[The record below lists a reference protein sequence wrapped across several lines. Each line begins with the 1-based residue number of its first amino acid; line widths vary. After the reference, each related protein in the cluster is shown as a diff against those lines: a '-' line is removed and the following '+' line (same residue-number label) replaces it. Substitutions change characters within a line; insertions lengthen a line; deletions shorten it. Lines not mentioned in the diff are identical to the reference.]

1 MLTGSLDIEIVGQHF
16 TLLKEK
22 AAYWQE
28 EKTLLIADV
37 HAGKAS
43 HFRNNGIPLS
53 TDHLLQDLNA
63 INTLCTRL
71 KAEKLCFLGDLYHTS
86 CNIENTLTDQFL
98 NELNVEVEL
107 IIGNH
112 DRHSLHHSKILHREA
127 YSVGNILLSHEPQQT
142 ELFNIYGHLHPA
154 YALGGKGRQ
163 RIKLPSFYVGVKDL
177 ILPAFGSING
187 GRMYKDLAKDS
198 KVVLVSEDGLIEVN

>member
-1 MLTGSLDIEIVGQHF
+1 MFYDSLDIDLVGQHF

-43 HFRNNGIPLS
+43 HFRKNGIPLS
-53 TDHLLQDLNA
+53 TDHLLQDLNE
-63 INTLCTRL
+63 INRLCTRL
-71 KAEKLCFLGDLYHTS
+71 KAKKLCFLGDLYHTS
-86 CNIENTLTDQFL
+86 SNIENTLTDTFL
-98 NELNVEVEL
+98 NELDVEVEL

-112 DRHSLHHSKILHREA
+112 DRHSLRQSNLIHREA
-127 YSVGNILLSHEPQQT
+127 YAVGNILLSHEPQQT
-142 ELFNIYGHLHPA
+142 HLYNIYGHLHPA
-154 YALGGKGRQ
+154 YSMGGKGRQ
-163 RIKLPSFYVGVKDL
+163 YIKLPSFYIGTKDL
-177 ILPAFGSING
+177 VLPAFGSVNG

-198 KVVLVSEDGLIEVN
+198 KVILVSGDGLIEV